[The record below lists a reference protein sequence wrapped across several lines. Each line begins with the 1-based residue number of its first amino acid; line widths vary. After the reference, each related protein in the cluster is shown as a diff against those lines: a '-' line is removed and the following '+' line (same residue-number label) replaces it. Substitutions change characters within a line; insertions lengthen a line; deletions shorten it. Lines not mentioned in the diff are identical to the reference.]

1 MTHFSHATENHQFNH
16 IVVSVLTAAVVV
28 LAGLLSLAQFATV

>member
-1 MTHFSHATENHQFNH
+1 MTHFSHATENHRVNH
-16 IVVSVLTAAVVV
+16 LVVSVLTTAVVV